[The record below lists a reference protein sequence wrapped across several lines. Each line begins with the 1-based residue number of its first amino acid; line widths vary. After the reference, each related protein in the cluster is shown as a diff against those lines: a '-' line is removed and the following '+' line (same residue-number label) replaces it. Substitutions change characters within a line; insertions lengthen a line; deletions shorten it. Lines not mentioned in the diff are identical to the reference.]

1 MNESTAIVVTY
12 MHPTG
17 SGELVT
23 FFKGASAESAFAT
36 WLTVVGVANVV
47 KVEANP

>member
-1 MNESTAIVVTY
+1 MNESTAIVATY
-12 MHPTG
+12 MSLSH
-17 SGELVT
+17 GELVV

-36 WLTVVGVANVV
+36 WLKVVGSERLV

>member
-12 MHPTG
+12 MNANT
-17 SGELVT
+17 SGELVV

-36 WLTVVGVANVV
+36 WLKVVGVANVV
-47 KVEANP
+47 